1 MGIADVIPGVSGGTM
16 ALILGIYARLISA
29 IRHMDLELLP
39 ALLKGA
45 FHRRL
50 FARLLTPLAP
60 PSEDPVLARADA
72 AAFLAVLLTGIV
84 VAVLTGARFIPSLMQ
99 NHPEI
104 MRGFFLGLVLV
115 SVFAPIRHMREQH
128 VRPLSI
134 FLVVAATP
142 ASLLTLPTDQ
152 SSFANGEI
160 TLTRGPSTPPGEL
173 HITPTMRWVV
183 ESNEEE
189 GKYGLSFRP
198 LGGSVQWDATEPSIT
213 VPVIATRT
221 GSDGNFP
228 AGSKL
233 AFRASPPPFPTLS
246 IHNESP
252 LEGGVEP
259 SLGWIFTCG
268 AIAICAM
275 ILPGL
280 SGSFLLLLLGQYD
293 FILFQLHR
301 LLQGDVNSAGP
312 HVGIFLIGITVG
324 ILSFSRLLHAL
335 LARAHDG
342 TMAALAGLMIGSLY
356 KLWPWQTPSL
366 TGDIPLAPI
375 DGLVLGPA
383 VACLIGMTLV
393 GVFLHMDRDR
403 VESSTAPPRSA

>member
-1 MGIADVIPGVSGGTM
+1 M
-16 ALILGIYARLISA
+16 
-29 IRHMDLELLP
+29 
-39 ALLKGA
+39 
-45 FHRRL
+45 
-50 FARLLTPLAP
+50 
-60 PSEDPVLARADA
+60 
-72 AAFLAVLLTGIV
+72 
-84 VAVLTGARFIPSLMQ
+84 
-99 NHPEI
+99 
-104 MRGFFLGLVLV
+104 
-115 SVFAPIRHMREQH
+115 
-128 VRPLSI
+128 
-134 FLVVAATP
+134 
-142 ASLLTLPTDQ
+142 
-152 SSFANGEI
+152 
-160 TLTRGPSTPPGEL
+160 
-173 HITPTMRWVV
+173 
-183 ESNEEE
+183 
-189 GKYGLSFRP
+189 
-198 LGGSVQWDATEPSIT
+198 
-213 VPVIATRT
+213 
-221 GSDGNFP
+221 
-228 AGSKL
+228 
-233 AFRASPPPFPTLS
+233 
-246 IHNESP
+246 
-252 LEGGVEP
+252 EP

-356 KLWPWQTPSL
+356 KLWPWPPPSL
-366 TGDIPLAPI
+366 TGDSPLAPI

-403 VESSTAPPRSA
+403 VESSTAPPRSACPPLRPGNGSQKTQTRGENVPGGSQETHPGLLSRPLESPLRGAASS